1 MCLALLNSKKNE
13 PKTTNSM
20 LQSILGHVFG
30 NYNKKSLQ
38 YGIAFIYIFAFCS
51 FIFISGYSSS
61 KSEKSFS
68 VIILLE
74 TLSTPPTEQI
84 QNVNILCPSITTAA
98 TSTTASGTTTTTTT
112 TAPADMPDDVP
123 VYVILAENKDN
134 YLAAAGMVRQGG
146 RLDLDRDCQIMLEKK
161 NQIVLKKTFTEV
173 NVDYN
178 FDYIFEK
185 EEEQP

>member
-1 MCLALLNSKKNE
+1 
-13 PKTTNSM
+13 
-20 LQSILGHVFG
+20 
-30 NYNKKSLQ
+30 
-38 YGIAFIYIFAFCS
+38 
-51 FIFISGYSSS
+51 
-61 KSEKSFS
+61 
-68 VIILLE
+68 
-74 TLSTPPTEQI
+74 
-84 QNVNILCPSITTAA
+84 
-98 TSTTASGTTTTTTT
+98 
-112 TAPADMPDDVP
+112 MPDDVP